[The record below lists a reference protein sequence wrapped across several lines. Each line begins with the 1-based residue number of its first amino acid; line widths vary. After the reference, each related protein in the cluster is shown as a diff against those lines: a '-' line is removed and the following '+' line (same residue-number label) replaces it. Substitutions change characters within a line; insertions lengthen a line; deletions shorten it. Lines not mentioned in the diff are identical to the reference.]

1 MRLQSI
7 GETFFIPKDV
17 QQCLWSICAY
27 ASALLFVEGLVKKPI
42 QFWLTYTSL
51 IKELGIS
58 VNVFFSLVGF
68 PVPRNV
74 AMKVVL

>member
-17 QQCLWSICAY
+17 QQCLRSICAY
-27 ASALLFVEGLVKKPI
+27 ASALLFVEGLVKSI
-42 QFWLTYTSL
+42 YFWLTYTSL

-58 VNVFFSLVGF
+58 VDVFFSLVGF

>member
-7 GETFFIPKDV
+7 GETFFIPRNV

-27 ASALLFVEGLVKKPI
+27 ASALLFVEGLVKSI

-58 VNVFFSLVGF
+58 VDVFFLSLVGF